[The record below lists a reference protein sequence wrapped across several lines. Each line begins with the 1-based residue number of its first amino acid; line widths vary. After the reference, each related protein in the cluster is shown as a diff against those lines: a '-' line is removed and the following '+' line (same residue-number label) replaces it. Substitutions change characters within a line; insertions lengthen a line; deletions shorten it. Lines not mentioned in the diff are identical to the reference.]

1 MLLPFVTHARISVM
15 YAHDKLSDIVAE
27 QCFNEMFP
35 KTKHVEV
42 QESDEPCLIFCVM
55 KKLGIMSPNGAINL
69 ETYRKRVLMAHQHD
83 QRTLVSDFGS
93 SCVENAEATQHKQDV
108 CKKAKVF
115 NDCTHLYRILF
126 VAIHADDKKKN
137 IEENTAPEKHKTGIG
152 LGKMLAAN
160 ILLCTLPCVLAMR
173 PRTSAGT
180 LVDFT
185 DPKVQGH
192 LDALVRLGQS
202 CVIKVRA
209 TPKDVRAYFTN
220 SSPVS
225 RSGQCFAACMLEQ
238 SDIINHG
245 KVNRDLLVHQAS
257 LVNGKNSRVVRKLNS
272 ISRLCLDS
280 IEGMSDR
287 CQLASTYNDCLNEN
301 MLEFAFPL
309 DIAEEAVRKMPFH
322 LIQPK

>member
-1 MLLPFVTHARISVM
+1 M
-15 YAHDKLSDIVAE
+15 YAHDKLSDMIAE
-27 QCFNEMFP
+27 QCLGEMYP
-35 KTKHVEV
+35 KNKRIEI
-42 QESDEPCLIFCVM
+42 QESDEPCIIFCVL
-55 KKLGIMSPNGAINL
+55 KKFGIMSGNGVINL
-69 ETYRKRVLMAHQHD
+69 EVYRTMLLFQI
-83 QRTLVSDFGS
+83 FG
-93 SCVENAEATQHKQDV
+93 
-108 CKKAKVF
+108 
-115 NDCTHLYRILF
+115 
-126 VAIHADDKKKN
+126 
-137 IEENTAPEKHKTGIG
+137 
-152 LGKMLAAN
+152 
-160 ILLCTLPCVLAMR
+160 CVL
-173 PRTSAGT
+173 PFVVGLRTQRSSGT

-192 LDALVRLGQS
+192 LDALVRMAQS

-238 SDIINHG
+238 SDVINHG
-245 KVNRDLLVHQAS
+245 KVNRELLVHLAS
-257 LVNGKNSRVVRKLNS
+257 LVNGKNSRVVRKLNTV
-272 ISRLCLDS
+272 SRLCLDS

-301 MLEFAFPL
+301 MIEFAFPL